1 MRSGICPGT
10 KKLPNGRMHGIGF
23 TYTHEWSDSAGS
35 GAVGMRIERDD
46 GSARILGQRCDNGCA
61 AETAYCQIAAD
72 ELGFRYEDVHYRVF
86 EEGGF
91 TPMTPDSSTNLSVNG
106 FAVRNAARQL
116 KRKILEIATTPRI
129 TERPDMGYTPPLA
142 GYRPEDL
149 DIRES
154 VVYVKKDPSKRITM
168 ADLVRPAF
176 FMGKMDIGSTEPLF
190 AWGWQNQQGA
200 FMGTPGPR
208 PIFVRQAHF
217 VEVEVDPETG
227 GIEVTRVAN
236 ANDVGKAIN
245 PDAVEGQ
252 QYGGSV
258 MGVSRSRTEDTIYCP
273 ATGVVL
279 NGNLIDYKINTM
291 LDCGPIDTFIIET
304 GMGYGPYGAVGIGED
319 VATVVPA
326 AFYAAVHNA
335 IGQWVDL
342 PTTPDRVL
350 KALGKI

>member
-1 MRSGICPGT
+1 M
-10 KKLPNGRMHGIGF
+10 
-23 TYTHEWSDSAGS
+23 
-35 GAVGMRIERDD
+35 
-46 GSARILGQRCDNGCA
+46 
-61 AETAYCQIAAD
+61 
-72 ELGFRYEDVHYRVF
+72 
-86 EEGGF
+86 
-91 TPMTPDSSTNLSVNG
+91 
-106 FAVRNAARQL
+106 
-116 KRKILEIATTPRI
+116 
-129 TERPDMGYTPPLA
+129 
-142 GYRPEDL
+142 
-149 DIRES
+149 
-154 VVYVKKDPSKRITM
+154 TM
-168 ADLVRPAF
+168 AELVRPAF

-200 FMGTPGPR
+200 IQGPPGPR

-227 GIEVTRVAN
+227 GIEVTRVVN

-258 MGVSRSRTEDTIYCP
+258 MGVSRARTEEMIYCP

-291 LDCGPIDTFIIET
+291 LDCGPIDTIIIET

-319 VATVVPA
+319 VATVVPF

-335 IGQWVDL
+335 IGAWVDL
-342 PTTPDRVL
+342 PATPDRVL
-350 KALGKI
+350 KALGKYGHGSRV

>member
-1 MRSGICPGT
+1 
-10 KKLPNGRMHGIGF
+10 
-23 TYTHEWSDSAGS
+23 
-35 GAVGMRIERDD
+35 MRIERDD

-91 TPMTPDSSTNLSVNG
+91 APMTPDSSTNLSVNG

-116 KRKILEIATTPRI
+116 KQKILEIATTPRI

-142 GYRPEDL
+142 GYKPEDL
-149 DIRES
+149 DIKES

-245 PDAVEGQ
+245 PEAVEGQ

-258 MGVSRSRTEDTIYCP
+258 MGVSRARTEDTIYCP

-291 LDCGPIDTFIIET
+291 LDCGPIDTCIIET

-335 IGQWVDL
+335 IGRWVDL
-342 PTTPDRVL
+342 PATPDRVL
-350 KALGKI
+350 KALGRI